1 MLIKQL
7 TITDYGPYA
16 GSHVFDFTISEGKPI
31 ILIGGRNGGGKTTLF
46 ESIPLCLYGQYGS
59 NRKAYKR
66 RLQRLIH
73 RSNQGGLDS
82 DRLSS
87 VQIIFE
93 ISHRGN
99 LTEYVAKRSWRAAKG
114 DVREKFQIKRKSG
127 DSYQDIDFIKKD
139 QQQSFVNDQIPKG
152 IMSLFFFDGEEI
164 SRSAEEGESVGVRTA
179 FNALLGLDIVE
190 QLQKDLQTN
199 LVRNLG
205 AEDRHIQT
213 KFDELEKQKEHA
225 EQLTGQTQESLAQRR
240 GDLRR
245 IREEVRA
252 IDDNID
258 NLGGSFAA
266 SRQETKIQLAGQ
278 ETEAAILAKDIAKMC
293 ASELPLGLVPAE
305 LAQIRQ
311 QINLDVQA
319 GEYAAQKKTVQ
330 SILDYVAEAMSD
342 MPDVSDAAK
351 STIIRT
357 IRKAAP
363 QDTGPGSEVLGFSSR
378 QRGKILHT
386 IQNISPEMLNTGEIL
401 ADRYDAVQ
409 KEISR
414 LELFLTN
421 TPADDE
427 IGPLVSKS
435 RKLHADAGRA
445 EAEIERLEM
454 QIATRE
460 SEIRH
465 INAKIKE
472 VLQNRYKSEKGRR
485 AAELTK
491 KVLNILDLYIDRLR
505 ASKIDLL
512 ESYVQETIRTLMHK
526 QDLIDGVSIDLQTF
540 EVSIYDENRNK
551 IPRGTL
557 SKGELQ
563 MVWISMLWALAKT
576 SGRPLPFVIDTP
588 LARLDAEHRANLT
601 TGFFPLASHQILL
614 FSTNTEIGSD
624 EYAKLY
630 EYVSRSY
637 IIQYNSESA
646 GTEVREGYF
655 WDRWGN
661 EIQ

>member
-7 TITDYGPYA
+7 AITDYGPYA
-16 GSHVFDFTISEGKPI
+16 GSHVFDFTISEDKPI

-59 NRKAYKR
+59 NRRAYKR

-73 RSNQGGLDS
+73 RYGQEGLDS

-87 VQIIFE
+87 IQIIFE
-93 ISHRGN
+93 TSHRGS
-99 LTEYVAKRSWRAAKG
+99 LTEYVAERSWRAIKG
-114 DVREKFQIKRKSG
+114 DIREKFHIKRKIG
-127 DSYQDIDFIKKD
+127 DSYRDIDFIKKD
-139 QQQSFVNDQIPKG
+139 QHQSFVNNQIPKG
-152 IMSLFFFDGEEI
+152 IMSLFFFDGEEV
-164 SRSAEEGESVGVRTA
+164 SRSAEEGENVRVRTA

-190 QLQKDLQTN
+190 QLQKDLRTN
-199 LVRNLG
+199 LARNLG

-213 KFDELEKQKEHA
+213 RFDELEMQRNHA
-225 EQLTGQTQESLAQRR
+225 EKVTGQTQESLAQRR

-245 IREEVRA
+245 IQEKIRA
-252 IDDNID
+252 VEDSIE

-266 SRQETKIQLAGQ
+266 NRQETKTQLASQ
-278 ETEAAILAKDIAKMC
+278 EAEATMLAKDIAKMC
-293 ASELPLGLVPAE
+293 ATELPLGLVPAR

-311 QINLDVQA
+311 QIGLDVSA
-319 GEYAAQKKTVQ
+319 GEYAAQKKTIQ
-330 SILDYVAEAMSD
+330 DMLDRVREAMSG
-342 MPDVSDAAK
+342 MPDVSEATK

-363 QDTGPGSEVLGFSSR
+363 QDTSPGPEVLGFSSR
-378 QRGKILHT
+378 QRDKILHT
-386 IQNISPEMLNTGEIL
+386 IQNVSPEMLNDGKSL
-401 ADRYDAVQ
+401 ADKYDGVQ

-414 LELFLTN
+414 LESFLAN

-435 RKLHADAGRA
+435 GKLHQDAGRA
-445 EAEIERLEM
+445 ETEIEHLEM

-460 SEIRH
+460 AEIRH
-465 INAKIKE
+465 INAKIKK
-472 VLQNRYKSEKGRR
+472 VLQSRYKSQKGQR
-485 AAELTK
+485 AADLTK
-491 KVLNILDLYIDRLR
+491 KVLNTLDRYIEKLR
-505 ASKIDLL
+505 ISKIDLL
-512 ESYVQETIRTLMHK
+512 ESYVQETIRALMHK
-526 QDLIDGVSIDLQTF
+526 QDLIDSVSIDLQTF
-540 EVSIYDENRNK
+540 EVSLYDENRNK

-563 MVWISMLWALAKT
+563 MVWVSMLWALAKT

-601 TGFFPLASHQILL
+601 AGFFPLASHQILL
-614 FSTNTEIGSD
+614 FSTNTEIGYD

-637 IIQYNSESA
+637 TIQYNPEMA

-661 EIQ
+661 EI

>member
-7 TITDYGPYA
+7 AITDYGPYA
-16 GSHVFDFTISEGKPI
+16 GSHVFDFTISEDKPI

-59 NRKAYKR
+59 NRRAYKR
-66 RLQRLIH
+66 RLKRLIH
-73 RSNQGGLDS
+73 RSGQRDLDS
-82 DRLSS
+82 NRLSS
-87 VQIIFE
+87 VQITFE
-93 ISHRGN
+93 ISHRGS
-99 LTEYVAKRSWRAAKG
+99 LTEYVAERSWRAVKG
-114 DVREKFQIKRKSG
+114 DVREKFHIKTKRG
-127 DSYQDIDFIKKD
+127 NSYQDIGFIKKD
-139 QQQSFVNDQIPKG
+139 QQQSFVNNQVPKG

-164 SRSAEEGESVGVRTA
+164 SRSAEEGESARVRAA

-190 QLQKDLQTN
+190 QLQKDLRTN
-199 LVRNLG
+199 LGRNLG

-213 KFDELEKQKEHA
+213 RFDDLEKQRNHA
-225 EQLTGQTQESLAQRR
+225 EKVTGQTQESLAHRR
-240 GDLRR
+240 GELRR
-245 IREEVRA
+245 IQEEIRV
-252 IDDNID
+252 IEDNID

-266 SRQETKIQLAGQ
+266 NRQKTQMELAGQ

-293 ASELPLGLVPAE
+293 SSELPLGLVPAE

-311 QINLDVQA
+311 QIDLDVQA
-319 GEYAAQKKTVQ
+319 GEYEAQKKTVQ
-330 SILDYVAEAMSD
+330 GMLDRVREAMSD
-342 MPDVSDAAK
+342 MPDVSEAAK
-351 STIIRT
+351 SAIIRA
-357 IRKAAP
+357 IREAAP
-363 QDTGPGSEVLGFSSR
+363 QDTGQDSEVLGFSSR
-378 QRGKILHT
+378 QRDKILHA
-386 IQNISPEMLNTGEIL
+386 IQNVNLEMLNRGKRL

-414 LELFLTN
+414 LQLFLTN

-435 RKLHADAGRA
+435 GKLHQDAGRT
-445 EAEIERLEM
+445 EAEIEHLEM

-460 SEIRH
+460 AEIRH

-472 VLQNRYKSEKGRR
+472 VLQSRYKSEKGRR

-491 KVLNILDLYIDRLR
+491 KVLDTLERYIDRLR
-505 ASKIDLL
+505 VSKIDLL
-512 ESYVQETIRTLMHK
+512 ESYVRETVRALMHK
-526 QDLIDGVSIDLQTF
+526 QDLIDSVSIDLQTF
-540 EVSIYDENRNK
+540 EVSMYDESRNK

-563 MVWISMLWALAKT
+563 MVWISMLWALART

-601 TGFFPLASHQILL
+601 AGFFPLASHQILL
-614 FSTNTEIGSD
+614 FSTNTEIGFG

-637 IIQYNSESA
+637 TIQYNPELAS
-646 GTEVREGYF
+646 TEVRKGYF